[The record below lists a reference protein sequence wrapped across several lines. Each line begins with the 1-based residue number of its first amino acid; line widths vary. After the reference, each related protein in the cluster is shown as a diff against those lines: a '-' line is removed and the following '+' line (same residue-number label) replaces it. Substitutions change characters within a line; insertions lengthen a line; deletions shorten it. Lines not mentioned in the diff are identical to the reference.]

1 MISLELIQALGDF
14 VREALTGKKSAQ
26 EAPAR

>member
-14 VREALTGKKSAQ
+14 VREALKGKKPAQ
-26 EAPAR
+26 EAL